1 MKTAIIT
8 DSSVYLSDQ
17 IREKVNVFVLDVPV
31 FIAGKTYIEGK
42 NLTVQAFYEKMAAT
56 EALPKTSQPSISDLV
71 TLLEKVQADG
81 YTHII
86 GLFLSSGISG
96 FWQNIQYLKDEFPDL
111 TLFFPDTLIT
121 SAPLGYMVE
130 MAYNMVK
137 TNAPF
142 DFITSEL
149 TDMIAHT
156 TAFIIVDDLDHLVKG
171 GRLSNGAAMIG
182 NLLNIKPILRFDE
195 VGKIVVY
202 EKIRTSKKAFKRLYK
217 ILAENTKD
225 RDYKV
230 YVIHSNIPE
239 KAQDIAKEL
248 TNKGFDVSIATF
260 GAVIGTHLGEG
271 ALGFGISPKLN

>member
-8 DSSVYLSDQ
+8 DSSAFLTESVRHKDH
-17 IREKVNVFVLDVPV
+17 VFVLDVPV
-31 FIAGKTYIEGK
+31 FIDGVTYIEGK
-42 NLTVQAFYEKMAAT
+42 NLTAPEFYQKMAASDD
-56 EALPKTSQPSISDLV
+56 LPKTSQPSISELV
-71 TLLEKVQADG
+71 TLLEKLQAAD
-81 YTHII
+81 YTHVI

-96 FWQNIQYLKDEFPDL
+96 FWQNIQYLTDEFSDM
-111 TLFFPDTLIT
+111 TLFFPDTRIT

-130 MAYNMVK
+130 IAEKMTK

-142 DFITSEL
+142 EMIRSEL
-149 TDMIAHT
+149 KDMIDKT

-195 VGKIVVY
+195 TGTIVVY

-217 ILAENTKD
+217 ILAENTKAG
-225 RDYKV
+225 DYKV
-230 YVIHSNIPE
+230 SVIHSNIPE
-239 KAQDIAKEL
+239 KAKEVAEEL
-248 TNKGFDVSIATF
+248 TSKGFDVSVATF

-271 ALGFGISPKLN
+271 ALGFGISPKLK